1 MLIDREH
8 EFTVVL
14 SSVDEFEKT
23 FANKGADTGVFFP
36 VNRTVKVGDRAML
49 RVSLKGHAE
58 PLFLEG
64 RIRWRRVKPGGPKL
78 PAGIFVGLVERERS
92 HLEGLARFLASG
104 RSRAER
110 RKNPRYPVEIPA
122 SYGTSKGFYSAE
134 VMNVSK
140 AGAFLRCLG
149 PLLSVGVR
157 FPVKLEVGE
166 KKGAPIQLNAQV
178 AWIDLFED
186 TKGMGIGFIRGQA
199 EIKEIE
205 RIVKI
210 ASKEQGAR
218 QDADPR

>member
-23 FANKGADTGVFFP
+23 FTNKGADTGVFFS
-36 VNRTVKVGDRAML
+36 VSRAVKVGDRAML
-49 RVSLKGHAE
+49 RVSINGHSE

-64 RIRWRRVKPGGPKL
+64 RIRWRRVKAGGPKL

-110 RKNPRYPVEIPA
+110 RRNPRYPVEIPA
-122 SYGTSKGFYSAE
+122 SYGTSKGFFPAE
-134 VMNVSK
+134 VMNVSR

-157 FPVKLEVGE
+157 FPVKLGVGE
-166 KKGAPIQLNAQV
+166 KKDPFIQLNAQV

-199 EIKEIE
+199 GIKEIE
-205 RIVKI
+205 RVVKL
-210 ASKEQGAR
+210 ASREQGAR
-218 QDADPR
+218 QATNPT